1 MFAFEVA
8 DGRNKRMRAY
18 EPSGPRG
25 LMGGPVPVACQDI
38 VAKDVKPMD
47 NDISPEWNPEASAS
61 FWINRASKSL
71 LRRQDERLRP
81 LGFGMSQISIVGALA
96 DGGSA
101 SQKDLAERAQVEQPT
116 MAEML
121 ARMERDGVITRKP
134 NPNDGR
140 GTLASLTTRAR
151 RRLPKARAAL
161 IRGEQEVLAGFSAA
175 EKGLLLAL
183 LQRVVG
189 NLEGKPIS

>member
-1 MFAFEVA
+1 
-8 DGRNKRMRAY
+8 
-18 EPSGPRG
+18 
-25 LMGGPVPVACQDI
+25 
-38 VAKDVKPMD
+38 MD
-47 NDISPEWNPEASAS
+47 NDTSLEWNPEASAS

-81 LGFGMSQISIVGALA
+81 LGFGMSQISIVRALA
-96 DGGSA
+96 DSSSA
-101 SQKDLAERAQVEQPT
+101 SQKELAERAQVEQPT

-121 ARMERDGVITRKP
+121 ARMERDGMITRKP
-134 NPNDGR
+134 NPRDGR
-140 GTLASLTTRAR
+140 GSLASLTPRAR

-175 EKGLLLAL
+175 EKGLLLTL

-189 NLEGKPIS
+189 NLERKPVS